1 MSFVKRIRRQL
12 EDPYKSFRVLEVI
25 IAAVC
30 MTLPIWLY
38 LADDPPADGSAKRF
52 RGSISDYVYMNHSYV
67 FGMLL
72 TIAAMLFI
80 VNGAVYF
87 KKQEELVLGK
97 SGKWYNILLGLFLF
111 GVILFPH
118 EENPIPHYAFAIL
131 FFAGNAVVTALF
143 HARKYRVISIVL
155 AVMTVVAF
163 LVTLCWPEH
172 LSLFWSEWISL
183 VVIGVHLILQALK
196 VISYFFWQKSIS
208 IVVQ

>member
-52 RGSISDYVYMNHSYV
+52 RGSISDYVYMENSYV

-87 KKQEELVLGK
+87 KKQEELFLGK

-118 EENPIPHYAFAIL
+118 EESPVPHYTFAIL
-131 FFAGNAVVTALF
+131 FFAGNAVVAGFF
-143 HARKYRVISIVL
+143 HDRKHRFISVVL
-155 AVMTVVAF
+155 AVMTVAAF
-163 LVTLCWPEH
+163 LVTIFWPEY

-196 VISYFFWQKSIS
+196 VISYFFWQKSVS